1 MQNCRH
7 EFLCELQM
15 SPSND
20 NISTSKA
27 LSLPYHSLVRHDLF
41 DVSIEERD
49 DDSLAVNADV
59 FSCAVCESNYARAI
73 TVYFLN
79 LKQNHSPD
87 IVFLEFL

>member
-1 MQNCRH
+1 MLSPNVLSVTLYLPH
-7 EFLCELQM
+7 E
-15 SPSND
+15 
-20 NISTSKA
+20 A

-49 DDSLAVNADV
+49 DDCLTVNADV
-59 FSCAVCESNYARAI
+59 FSCAVCESNHARAI

-87 IVFLEFL
+87 IVPRFLEFL

>member
-1 MQNCRH
+1 
-7 EFLCELQM
+7 M
-15 SPSND
+15 SFSAKSKCPV
-20 NISTSKA
+20 STTIYLPLEA

-49 DDSLAVNADV
+49 DDSLTVNADV
-59 FSCAVCESNYARAI
+59 FSCTVCESNYARAI

>member
-1 MQNCRH
+1 MGLSAKSKCP
-7 EFLCELQM
+7 LPMTIYLLL
-15 SPSND
+15 
-20 NISTSKA
+20 KA

-49 DDSLAVNADV
+49 DDSLTVNADV
-59 FSCAVCESNYARAI
+59 FSCTVCESNYARAI

>member
-1 MQNCRH
+1 
-7 EFLCELQM
+7 M
-15 SPSND
+15 SFTAKSKYP
-20 NISTSKA
+20 ISMTLYLPLEA

-49 DDSLAVNADV
+49 DDSLTINANV
-59 FSCAVCESNYARAI
+59 FSCAVCERNHARTI